1 MYSGLF
7 CWSGFEMGIRLGI
20 IAILGLCWAL
30 PGTAQA
36 HPLLDRAIAAYER
49 AEFEQALRTFHT
61 AERNA
66 DLSVEELLQLFEMR
80 ALVHD
85 ALGDRA
91 SMSADL
97 RRLVAVRGSYQLSK
111 LAPPSVRA
119 TFEELRKANTG
130 QQAVELQ
137 IEEETIDGAPWVV
150 ARLLRV
156 PNGLVDH
163 TTLQCNVDNNAKTVS
178 RTSEGSSASVKLPA
192 SGVHNGCA
200 ATARTR
206 QGGVL
211 FSASTEGEGVLLPSS
226 SAARFE
232 MPRYQS
238 RSDSGE
244 VRKKKWPWIVAV
256 SAAVVAGGV
265 AAGVLLSKRS
275 KSDNQPQ
282 VGAVMVNW

>member
-1 MYSGLF
+1 
-7 CWSGFEMGIRLGI
+7 MGIRFGI
-20 IAILGLCWAL
+20 IAFLALFWAL
-30 PGTAQA
+30 PGTAKA

-66 DLSVEELLQLFEMR
+66 DLSVDELLTLFEMR

-91 SMSADL
+91 SMNTDL

-119 TFEELRKANTG
+119 AFEELRKANSG
-130 QQAVELQ
+130 LRAVEFQ
-137 IEEETIDGAPWVV
+137 IEEKTIEGGSWVV

-156 PNGLVDH
+156 PDGLVDH

-178 RTSEGSSASVKLPA
+178 RTSEGTSATVKLPEP
-192 SGVHNGCA
+192 GVHHGCA

-211 FSASTEGEGVLLPSS
+211 FSASTEGERVLVLSN
-226 SAARFE
+226 SAARFQ

-238 RSDSGE
+238 PGHSGE

-256 SAAVVAGGV
+256 SAVLVAGGV
-265 AAGVLLSKRS
+265 TAGVLVAKRS
-275 KSDNQPQ
+275 KSDRQPQ
-282 VGAVMVNW
+282 VGAVTVNW